1 MSEGERGLGRTSA
14 MALVGFGAH
23 LVEVEA
29 HVGAGV
35 PGFAMVGTLDRSL
48 QEARDRVR
56 AALVRCGFALPPHRL
71 TVNLTPASLPKAG
84 SGFDAAIAVAVLA
97 ALGKLGAGSAES
109 TVHVGELGLDGRLR
123 PVPGV
128 LPVVLAAVRAGR
140 RRVVVP
146 HANLAEARLVPG
158 AEVVAAAGRAALL
171 RAHGGEVPHG
181 DEAVRPVPLPPIT
194 LPPRPVVPDLRDVAG
209 QAGGRM
215 ALEVAAAGGHHLL
228 LSGPPGAG
236 KTMLASRLPGLLP
249 DLDDDD
255 AVEVTAV
262 HSVVGAL
269 DPSRGLVRR
278 PPFESPHHSASAA
291 AVIGGGSGLAAPGA
305 ASRAHHGVLFL
316 DEAPEFSRAVIEAL
330 RQPLE
335 SGRLVLSRSRGTVV
349 FPARFQLVLAA
360 NPCPCGWAVGR
371 GRACRCS
378 ASALMA
384 YRNRLSG
391 PLLDRVDLQVE
402 LLPVPLAQVGVEP
415 GEDTATVAAR
425 VRQARRAQRE
435 RWEGTG
441 WKTNAAA
448 PGPALRAR
456 WRLPRGATG
465 PLDRALD
472 DAALTL
478 RGYDRVLRVAWS
490 LADLDGSP
498 RPDGDHVGLAL
509 LLRQRAAVA
518 A

>member
-1 MSEGERGLGRTSA
+1 
-14 MALVGFGAH
+14 MALIGFAAH
-23 LVEVEA
+23 PVEVEA
-29 HVGAGV
+29 HVGAGI

-56 AALVRCGFALPPHRL
+56 AALAGCGVVLPPHRL

-97 ALGKLGAGSAES
+97 ALGRLDRDSAER

-123 PVPGV
+123 PVAGV

-146 HANLAEARLVPG
+146 HANTAEARLVPG
-158 AEVVAAAGRAALL
+158 AEVVPAAGLADVL
-171 RAHGGEVPHG
+171 RAHGGEV
-181 DEAVRPVPLPPIT
+181 DDDREVEPVPLPPVT
-194 LPPRPVVPDLRDVAG
+194 LPPAPPVPDLRDVAG
-209 QAGGRM
+209 QVVGRV
-215 ALEVAAAGGHHLL
+215 ALEVAAAGAHHLL

-249 DLDDDD
+249 DLDDED

-278 PPFESPHHSASAA
+278 PPFENPHHSASAA

-316 DEAPEFSRAVIEAL
+316 DEAPEFARSVVEAL

-335 SGRLVLSRSRGTVV
+335 SGRLVLSRSRGTVSY
-349 FPARFQLVLAA
+349 PARFQLVLAA
-360 NPCPCGWAVGR
+360 NPCPCGWAVGK
-371 GRACRCS
+371 GRRCRCT
-378 ASALMA
+378 AVQKMA
-384 YRNRLSG
+384 YQAKLSG

-402 LLPVPLAQVGVEP
+402 LLPVPLDQVVLDP

-425 VRQARRAQRE
+425 VGRARAVQRE
-435 RWEGTG
+435 RWRGTG

-456 WRLPRGATG
+456 WRLPRSTTA
-465 PLDRALD
+465 ALD
-472 DAALTL
+472 TGLDHGLLTL
-478 RGYDRVLRVAWS
+478 RGYDRVLRIAWT
-490 LADLDGSP
+490 LADLDGADVP
-498 RPDGDHVGLAL
+498 LAEHVGRAL
-509 LLRQRAAVA
+509 LMRQRAELAP
-518 A
+518 